1 MTEQA
6 YVKKELEAQLEKVKQ
21 RLQILDMIEERLLQM
36 RELVQKVVDE
46 DLTEE
51 ELQKINQQVKYME
64 EQVRLLDSE
73 STSLS

>member
-36 RELVQKVVDE
+36 SELAQKVVDE

-51 ELQKINQQVKYME
+51 ELQKINQQVKYLE

>member
-36 RELVQKVVDE
+36 SELVQKVVDE

>member
-36 RELVQKVVDE
+36 RELAQKVVDE
-46 DLTEE
+46 ELTEE

>member
-6 YVKKELEAQLEKVKQ
+6 RVKKELEAQLEKVKH
-21 RLQILDMIEERLLQM
+21 RLQILDMIEERLFQM
-36 RELVQKVVDE
+36 RELAQKVVDE